1 MMSIACGRT
10 EQYEMAQRVDMGP
23 YTFEVAGAKTGFAL
37 FGTRTATIELLFR
50 LYRDD
55 TAPFTTDFTE
65 SFTNRM
71 QLVDAAGNA
80 FVVFPVPNTDD
91 FHVGG
96 RGELTPVE
104 GYWRTSPEIHRGGRV
119 RADTYRASIN
129 LSSSY
134 MTGMGEIR
142 YRENVGNTISDFKL
156 IIDNPDRRGDQP
168 GQVVIQLH

>member
-1 MMSIACGRT
+1 VSL
-10 EQYEMAQRVDMGP
+10 
-23 YTFEVAGAKTGFAL
+23 EVAGAKTGFAL
-37 FGTRTATIELLFR
+37 FGTRSATIELLFR

-96 RGELTPVE
+96 RGELTPAE
-104 GYWRTSPEIHRGGRV
+104 GYIPIVGPISQARSLFSFI
-119 RADTYRASIN
+119 D
-129 LSSSY
+129 
-134 MTGMGEIR
+134 
-142 YRENVGNTISDFKL
+142 REKKR
-156 IIDNPDRRGDQP
+156 RRGDT
-168 GQVVIQLH
+168 